1 MDDNQRQNW
10 WPDTGASQDGK
21 DSADREPSSDTS
33 GSAAQNEAGV
43 PSSAPAQNDPGTD
56 SASAQPGAEPASD
69 SSRTESG
76 SDTAD
81 NAPYPGNSVG
91 DPYSGN
97 SDSNPY
103 SGDASGSGSYSGGTS
118 GSASHSDGNPD
129 SGSYSGGT
137 SGSGPYSGGTSGS
150 GPYPG
155 GTSGSAQ
162 YGGYGGPAGSGQN
175 NWQSSGFQGNYYY
188 GGQNYQTPRRTA
200 SGFSVASLVMG
211 IISLLLVCC
220 GISYVFGALGIVF
233 AILSRTA
240 GKKMDSQASIGLGLS
255 IAGSVIGIIVLIVYF
270 VGNFAFISNTIQNL
284 EDYPQFYGS
293 EGYEDYFD
301 DYFDDYGSYGNYG
314 HNGHSFD
321 NYFGHY
327 GDDMMWDSGFTE
339 GTQPL
344 GTASADFAAALTADP
359 KV

>member
-56 SASAQPGAEPASD
+56 SASARPGAEPASD

-81 NAPYPGNSVG
+81 NATYPGNSVG

-118 GSASHSDGNPD
+118 GS
-129 SGSYSGGT
+129 
-137 SGSGPYSGGTSGS
+137 GPYSGGTSGS

-155 GTSGSAQ
+155 GNSGSAQ

-188 GGQNYQTPRRTA
+188 GGQNYQAPRRTA

-327 GDDMMWDSGFTE
+327 GDDVMWDSGFTE